1 MINKDKLLYCIFKE
15 DHEPGRLAE
24 LLADHPEVKFVSL
37 VGVDV
42 YGHYTDEKIPV
53 RVLLEDIS
61 GFISKGVQTDG
72 SSVFLPEIADSSN
85 AKVDIL
91 PDPEATWFVEYN
103 FENVDENGL
112 PCGTLRIPAF
122 LIHNNTNP
130 VGSRNILKDAITY
143 FSDSIIA
150 LLKNHP
156 ETAQALMLEDVNDI
170 SSIYLTSATE
180 LEFYVQTPHEAA
192 DKERLLAS
200 QEMKEQYWKRTVG
213 PVRTALEQTIELLDR
228 YGIEVEMGH
237 KEVGGVKAE
246 MVQGGEYSHI
256 MEQLEIDW
264 KYSDPMTTADTDRQ
278 VRNIVRDVFRSNGL
292 DVTFMAKPVAE
303 VAGSGKH
310 THIGVGARLANGRK
324 VNLFTSA
331 TGSYLS
337 TVGFGALMGILK
349 NYEIIAPFASANNDA
364 FNRLK
369 PGYEAPVC
377 IVTSLGHSVETAT
390 RNRTVLVGLVRDDA
404 NPMATHFELRSPNP
418 KSNTYMVLA
427 AALLAMLDG
436 IRSAVEAGKTS
447 DELCASISKE
457 PGTPDFYL
465 DTDRKYRA
473 ENNIFS
479 DYSDAQREQLF
490 GRAPA
495 TVWEC
500 VSAFDAYPEKA
511 ALLLENRVMSEND
524 LKSYKV
530 SVIDHWASELRERI
544 VTEWKD
550 TIHKCRK
557 LEGEY
562 TTALDDERWRRINEM
577 RMELMQDTLAR
588 KSKLTNLCD
597 AIDAGNYPLASE
609 LQLEIQ
615 SSMELLDRMYREY
628 VHNLM

>member
-1 MINKDKLLYCIFKE
+1 MIKKDKLLYCIYKK
-15 DHEPGRLAE
+15 DHEPDRLAE
-24 LLADHPEVKFVSL
+24 LLAAHPEVKFVSL

-53 RVLLEDIS
+53 KVMLDDVK

-72 SSVFLPEIADSSN
+72 SSVFLPKIADSSN

-91 PDPEATWFVEYN
+91 PDPDATWFVEYN
-103 FENVDENGL
+103 FDNVDEAGL
-112 PCGTLRIPAF
+112 PCGTLRIPSF
-122 LIHNNTNP
+122 LIHNNNNP

-143 FSDSIIA
+143 FSDSLVA
-150 LLKNHP
+150 LLKDNP
-156 ETAQALMLEDVNDI
+156 GVAESLMLDDVNDI
-170 SSIYLTSATE
+170 ESIYLTSATE

-192 DKERLLAS
+192 DKERLMAS

-213 PVRTALEQTIELLDR
+213 PVRTALEQTIETLDR

-246 MVQGGEYSHI
+246 MMQGGEYSHI

-278 VRNIVRDVFRSNGL
+278 VRNIVRDVFRDNGL
-292 DVTFMAKPVAE
+292 DVTFMAKPVPQ

-310 THIGVGARLANGRK
+310 THIGVGARLKSGKK

-337 TVGFGALMGILK
+337 SVGFGALMGILK

-418 KSNTYMVLA
+418 KSNTYMVLTA
-427 AALLAMLDG
+427 TLMAMLDG
-436 IRSAVEAGKTS
+436 IRSAVKAGKS
-447 DELCASISKE
+447 ADELCASISKE

-465 DTDRKYRA
+465 DTERKYRA

-479 DYSDAQREQLF
+479 DYSDAEREQLF

-500 VSAFDAYPEKA
+500 VNAFEAFPEKA
-511 ALLLENRVMSEND
+511 TLLLENRVMGEKD
-524 LKSYKV
+524 LESYKV
-530 SVIDHWASELRERI
+530 SVVDHWASELRERL
-544 VTEWKD
+544 VPEWKD
-550 TIHKCRK
+550 TIRKCRRR
-557 LEGEY
+557 EGENM
-562 TTALDDERWRRINEM
+562 TALDEERWTRINGL
-577 RMELMQDTLAR
+577 RAELMQDTLVR
-588 KSKLTNLCD
+588 KSTLTALCE
-597 AIDAGNYPLASE
+597 AIVAKDYDLASR
-609 LQLEIQ
+609 LQIQ
-615 SSMELLDRMYREY
+615 VQARMEALDAMYREY
-628 VHNLM
+628 EHNLI

>member
-1 MINKDKLLYCIFKE
+1 MIEKDKLLYCIFKE
-15 DHEPGRLAE
+15 DHEPEKLAQ
-24 LLADHPEVKFVSL
+24 LLKAHPEVKFVSL

-53 RVLLEDIS
+53 GLMLDDIS
-61 GFISKGVQTDG
+61 GFIAKGVQTDG

-91 PDPEATWFVEYN
+91 PDPDAAWFVEYN
-103 FENVDENGL
+103 FDNVDDKGF
-112 PCGTLRIPAF
+112 PCGSLRIPSF

-130 VGSRNILKDAITY
+130 VGSRNILRDAITY
-143 FSDSIIA
+143 FSDSIMA
-150 LLKNHP
+150 LLKKHP
-156 ETAQALMLEDVNDI
+156 ELAASLMLDDVNDI
-170 SSIYLTSATE
+170 ESIYLTSATE

-246 MVQGGEYSHI
+246 MMQGGEYSHI

-264 KYSDPMTTADTDRQ
+264 KYSDPLHTADTDRQ
-278 VRNIVRDVFRSNGL
+278 VRNIVRDVFRYNGL
-292 DVTFMAKPVAE
+292 DVTFMAKPVPE

-310 THIGVGARLANGRK
+310 THIGVGARMKNGKK

-331 TGSYLS
+331 TCSYLS
-337 TVGFGALMGILK
+337 PVGFGALMGILK

-427 AALLAMLDG
+427 ATLLAMLDG

-447 DELCASISKE
+447 DDLCASISKE

-465 DTDRKYRA
+465 DTQRKYRA

-479 DYSDAQREQLF
+479 DYSDAEREQLF

-511 ALLLENRVMSEND
+511 ALLLENRVMSAND

-544 VTEWKD
+544 VTEWKES
-550 TIHKCRK
+550 IHKCRRI
-557 LEGEY
+557 EGEY
-562 TTALDDERWRRINEM
+562 MTALDEERWKKINEM
-577 RMELMQDTLAR
+577 RLELMQDTLVR
-588 KSKLTNLCD
+588 KSMLSKLCD
-597 AIDAGNYPLASE
+597 AIDAKDYPLASQ
-609 LQLEIQ
+609 LQLVIQ
-615 SSMELLDRMYREY
+615 NKMETLDRLYREY
-628 VHNLM
+628 EHNLI

>member
-1 MINKDKLLYCIFKE
+1 MINKDKLLYCINKK
-15 DHEPGRLAE
+15 DHEPKRLAE
-24 LLADHPEVKFVSL
+24 LLAAHPEVKFVSL

-53 RVLLEDIS
+53 KVMLDDIK

-72 SSVFLPEIADSSN
+72 SSVFLPKIADSSN
-85 AKVDIL
+85 AKVDIM
-91 PDPEATWFVEYN
+91 PDPDAAWFVEYN
-103 FENVDENGL
+103 FDNVDEYGF
-112 PCGTLRIPAF
+112 PCGSLRIPSF

-130 VGSRNILKDAITY
+130 VGSRNILKDAILY
-143 FSDSIIA
+143 FCDSLKA
-150 LLKNHP
+150 LLKDHP
-156 ETAQALMLEDVNDI
+156 EVAESLMLDDVDDI
-170 SSIYLTSATE
+170 DSIYLTSATE

-192 DKERLLAS
+192 DKERLMAS

-246 MVQGGEYSHI
+246 MMHGGEYSHI

-264 KYSDPMTTADTDRQ
+264 KYSDPMHTADTDRQ
-278 VRNIVRDVFRSNGL
+278 VRNIVRDVFRDNGL
-292 DVTFMAKPVAE
+292 DVTFMAKPVPQ

-310 THIGVGARLANGRK
+310 THIGVGAKLKNGKK

-337 TVGFGALMGILK
+337 SIGFGALMGILK

-418 KSNTYMVLA
+418 KSNTYMVLSA
-427 AALLAMLDG
+427 SLMAMLDG
-436 IRSAVEAGKTS
+436 IRSAINAGKTAE
-447 DELCASISKE
+447 DLCKSISKE

-465 DTDRKYRA
+465 DTQRKYRA

-479 DYSDAQREQLF
+479 DYSDDEREQLF
-490 GRAPA
+490 GKAPA

-500 VSAFDAYPEKA
+500 VNAFDLYPEKT
-511 ALLLENRVMSEND
+511 ALLLENRVMSERD
-524 LKSYKV
+524 LESYKV
-530 SVIDHWASELRERI
+530 SVIDHWASELRERQ
-544 VTEWKD
+544 VNEWKD
-550 TIHKCRK
+550 AVRKCKRID
-557 LEGEY
+557 GSY
-562 TTALDDERWRRINEM
+562 MTALDEERWKKINDL
-577 RMELMQDTLAR
+577 RLELMQDTLVR
-588 KSKLTNLCD
+588 KSIFSALCEAINEKEYKD
-597 AIDAGNYPLASE
+597 ASA
-609 LQLEIQ
+609 LQLQIQ
-615 SSMELLDRMYREY
+615 AKMETLDQLYREY
-628 VHNLM
+628 EHNLI